1 MGGSHQL
8 IIRYRRPATFLCTAA
23 FSSRRLAYQWSPPI
37 TDLHVARD
45 QERRIADIGCS
56 LADNGDAKVGCR
68 KPGAVGLSPG
78 VDRVLHSNE
87 IPIDIELVRTL
98 VGRVMPDYSDAPVRR
113 LASSGSTNAL
123 FRLGDEFLLR
133 LPRQPGGS
141 AAISKEATWLPILAP
156 RLPVDVPEVVAV
168 FEPDRDY
175 CERWS
180 VVRWIDGEHPEV
192 IGAET
197 SVHPRREDLATDLA
211 AVLAALSRADVPAEA
226 VNNPGLRSYRGEPIA
241 TMDRATRENIERC
254 RSLRDFGFDL
264 NAAERLWDEAMRLPG
279 AADRVSPRWYH
290 GDLAAENLLLRNGK
304 LAAVLDF
311 GGLSVGDPT
320 VDLVVAWEIL
330 DAPARELFRRQLGVD
345 DATWLRGRA
354 WALSITLMIWYY
366 WTTMPERR
374 ASRMTVGRN
383 VLADAG
389 YSV

>member
-1 MGGSHQL
+1 MQKSIAGS
-8 IIRYRRPATFLCTAA
+8 R
-23 FSSRRLAYQWSPPI
+23 
-37 TDLHVARD
+37 
-45 QERRIADIGCS
+45 
-56 LADNGDAKVGCR
+56 
-68 KPGAVGLSPG
+68 AVGLSPG
-78 VDRVLHSNE
+78 VDRALHGDE
-87 IPIDIELVRTL
+87 IPINVELVRTL
-98 VGRVMPDYSDAPVRR
+98 VGRVMPDYAHAPLRR
-113 LASSGSTNAL
+113 LVPSGSTNAL
-123 FRLGDEFLLR
+123 FRLGDEFLVR

-156 RLPVDVPEVVAV
+156 TLPVAVPEVVAV

-175 CERWS
+175 SERWS
-180 VVRWIDGEHPEV
+180 VVRWIDGKHPEV
-192 IGAET
+192 IDAET
-197 SVHPRREDLATDLA
+197 SVDAQRGKLAKDLA
-211 AVLAALSRADVPAEA
+211 AVLAAMNLADVPAEA
-226 VNNPGLRSYRGEPIA
+226 VNDPELRSYRGEPIA

-254 RSLRDFGFDL
+254 RSLEDFDFDL
-264 NAAERLWDEAMRLPG
+264 VAAERLWDEAMRLPG

-290 GDLAAENLLLRNGK
+290 GDLAAENLLVRNGN

-330 DAPARELFRRQLGVD
+330 DPPARELFRRQLGVD

-366 WTTMPERR
+366 WATMPERR